1 MKVSMD
7 QGSVRDCC
15 EAKGYE
21 SIHHV
26 GINTVRADKTTR
38 HTCCGPL
45 DLKIFVSLQSAVDGG
60 ACVID
65 RASAFLDP
73 KDAQFAV
80 MKIVTCNTI
89 RLFFCR
95 C

>member
-1 MKVSMD
+1 MN
-7 QGSVRDCC
+7 QGSVHDSC

-26 GINTVRADKTTR
+26 GINTVRADKSMR
-38 HTCCGPL
+38 HTCCAPL
-45 DLKIFVSLQSAVDGG
+45 ELKIFVSLQSAVDGG

-65 RASAFLDP
+65 RASAFLDL

-80 MKIVTCNTI
+80 MENVTCNTF
-89 RLFFCR
+89 RLFPCR
-95 C
+95 Y